1 MIENTV
7 EKIYTLYKK
16 IYVKIA
22 FILINKNLLNIIK
35 QISEKELIRT
45 TTEYNILQFIKSYQK
60 ILKNNAIASFVECG
74 VWKGTYL
81 IIIKKLNENY
91 KLNLPVYGYDT
102 FEGTPKPKKENIK
115 LNIDLYGNPL
125 DDLYEKRK
133 LNNNKS
139 GWNYMSEQEVR
150 QNIKDNLEN
159 ADNIILV
166 KGNIEDTLNYEEN
179 LPKEISILKIDTVL
193 YESYKVSFDK
203 LAPRIVKNGII
214 ICDNYFTYPGV
225 KKATDEF
232 LLNKNLKVEFNRF
245 SRNAIIY
252 L

>member
-1 MIENTV
+1 MIDYTV
-7 EKIYTLYKK
+7 DKIYTLYKK

-22 FILINKNLLNIIK
+22 FILINKSLLNIIK
-35 QISEKELIRT
+35 QINEKELIST

-60 ILKNNAIASFVECG
+60 ILKNNINASFVECG

-81 IIIKKLNENY
+81 IIINKLNEHY

-102 FEGTPKPKKENIK
+102 FEGVPKSKKENIK
-115 LNIDLYGNPL
+115 LNIDIHGNPL

-139 GWNYMSEQEVR
+139 GWNSMSEQEVR

-159 ADNIILV
+159 SDNIILV
-166 KGNIEDTLNYEEN
+166 KGDIEDTLNYDVN

-193 YESYKVSFDK
+193 YESYKVSFEK

-225 KKATDEF
+225 KKATDEY
-232 LLNKNLKVEFNRF
+232 LLNKNLKVEFNKF

>member
-1 MIENTV
+1 MIENIV
-7 EKIYTLYKK
+7 QKIYTLYKK

-22 FILINKNLLNIIK
+22 FILINKNLLNIIN
-35 QISEKELIRT
+35 QISEKELLRT

-60 ILKNNAIASFVECG
+60 ILRNNANASFVECG

-81 IIIKKLNENY
+81 IIIQKLNENY

-102 FEGTPKPKKENIK
+102 FEGTPK
-115 LNIDLYGNPL
+115 LNVDLYGNPL
-125 DDLYEKRK
+125 EDLYEKRK

-193 YESYKVSFDK
+193 YESYKASFEK

-232 LLNKNLKVEFNRF
+232 LLNKNLKVVFNRF
-245 SRNAIIY
+245 SRNATIY